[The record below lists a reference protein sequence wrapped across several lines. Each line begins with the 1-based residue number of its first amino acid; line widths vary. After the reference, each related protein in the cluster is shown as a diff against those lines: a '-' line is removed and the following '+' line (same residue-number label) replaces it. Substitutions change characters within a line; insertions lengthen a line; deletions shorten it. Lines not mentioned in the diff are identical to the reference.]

1 MAEPVRIAITFKVD
15 DDVLE
20 RIQAVDP
27 RVEIV
32 PFPSVVLRPGMTLTE
47 DEMAQARAALA
58 DVEVIF
64 GPVALPLELFD
75 AAPKLRWFQALTAGV
90 DQLTER
96 GLLDRGFTVTKVSGL
111 ASNAIAEYA
120 MASMLMLAKGLHTMI
135 RNQAEHRWAFRFNA
149 ELRGKTVG
157 IVGYGSIGKATARLA
172 KAFGMRVVA
181 CRRRSG
187 DPDPDCDRMRPYT
200 ALHELLGESDFVV
213 LSVPLTEETRGLI
226 GADELRAMRRTA
238 YLVNV
243 ARGPVVDQEALIA
256 ALREGTI
263 AGAGLDVFD
272 PEPLPEDSA
281 LWDLPNVIIT
291 PHISGAIEGY
301 GHRASELFVANLRR
315 FLAGEPL
322 ENVVDPVL
330 TY

>member
-15 DDVLE
+15 DDVVDMI
-20 RIQAVDP
+20 RAVDP

-32 PFPSVVLRPGMTLTE
+32 PFPGVVVRPGMTLTD
-47 DEMAQARAALA
+47 DELAQARAALA
-58 DVEVIF
+58 DVEIIF

-75 AAPKLRWFQALTAGV
+75 AAPNLRWFQALTAGV
-90 DQLTER
+90 DQLTEG
-96 GLLDRGFTVTKVSGL
+96 GLLNRGFTVTKVSGL
-111 ASNAIAEYA
+111 ASSAIAEYA
-120 MASMLMLAKGLHTMI
+120 LASMLMLAKGLHTMI

-157 IVGYGSIGKATARLA
+157 IVGYGSIGKATAKLA

-187 DPDPDCDRMRPYT
+187 DPDPDCDQMRPYT
-200 ALHELLGESDFVV
+200 ELHGLLAESDFVV
-213 LSVPLTEETRGLI
+213 LSVPLTEETRGMI
-226 GADELRAMRRTA
+226 GAEELRAMKRTA

-243 ARGPVVDQEALIA
+243 ARGPVVDQQALVV
-256 ALREGTI
+256 ALRDGTI
-263 AGAGLDVFD
+263 AGAGLDVFE
-272 PEPLPEDSA
+272 PEPLPEDSVF
-281 LWDLPNVIIT
+281 WDMPNVIVT
-291 PHISGAIEGY
+291 PHISGAVEGY
-301 GHRASELFVANLRR
+301 GHRASEFFAANLRR
-315 FLAGEPL
+315 YLAGEPL